1 MVSMKLKVNGIEFDV
16 SDVEQAKKLME
27 LTLVTKTSTSPE
39 WAKEFIAAAYR
50 VFVNLNPD
58 TQRIEKLRAACGY
71 VENGTCGTVVL
82 SQDDA
87 TKDWSVVGS
96 NAKCSVWAP
105 SFREAIDELEIC
117 YD

>member
-1 MVSMKLKVNGIEFDV
+1 MNSVKMKVSGVEFDV
-16 SDVEQAKKLME
+16 ADVSQAKKLME
-27 LTLVTKTSTSPE
+27 LTLVSETDASPE
-39 WAKEFIAAAYR
+39 WAKQFVQAAYQ

-71 VENGTCGTVVL
+71 VENGTSGQVQL

-87 TKDWSVVGS
+87 TKNWSAVGS

-117 YD
+117 DD

>member
-1 MVSMKLKVNGIEFDV
+1 MNSVKMKVAGVEFEV
-16 SDVEQAKKLME
+16 SDIDQAKKLME
-27 LTLVTKTSTSPE
+27 LVLVTEGRFTPE
-39 WAKEFIAAAYR
+39 NAQVFIR
-50 VFVNLNPD
+50 GVHQVFVNLHPD

-71 VENGTCGTVVL
+71 VENGTSGQVHL

-87 TKDWSVVGS
+87 TKNWSAVGS